1 MPLLDSL
8 KPVAA
13 QWTARYR
20 RSPIPAFLSW
30 WKAELVGCLPVRWQ
44 SWFQD
49 RRETWL
55 AFLDGTELRLQREG
69 QAEPFARFDLSQQAE
84 IVRSEVQR
92 LLAGVPEPDR
102 RLLLVLPSDSVLR
115 VPLQFPAAVEQNL
128 RQVLA
133 FEMDRQTPFKA
144 DQVHFDWQAEPLSG
158 GKQIRVDMAVT
169 PREILDAMVE
179 HSRTLGLALDG
190 VDLAAPGPTPRR
202 LGFNLLPEPQR
213 ARHRDPQKRLNL
225 ILGAAVLLLLVM
237 VMHQSVANR
246 AQALEGLRAQVD
258 EARTEARAV
267 VALRNQLETAIAGA
281 GYLAAR
287 KGEVA
292 SVFRVLADLSARL
305 PDDTWLERLTFR
317 GGSMEIAG
325 QSSESTRL
333 IALLQ
338 GSRVLANPAFMGQ
351 ISPDFR
357 TQKERFTLSA
367 RYELRPGADEPPAP
381 APVPAAPNGDAGPSG
396 DDEKEA
402 ADADASQAG

>member
-1 MPLLDSL
+1 QCGLRRHRCPACPARNDPRTCRRIRRTAPQPSPGRPGRGRPADPARRHPGDGGRRRFHLQCAVQGHAAQWRDRSAGGDDTHRWCRGERAPVRHPALARQRKRLMPLLDSL

-169 PREILDAMVE
+169 PREILDALVE

-190 VDLAAPGPTPRR
+190 
-202 LGFNLLPEPQR
+202 
-213 ARHRDPQKRLNL
+213 
-225 ILGAAVLLLLVM
+225 
-237 VMHQSVANR
+237 
-246 AQALEGLRAQVD
+246 
-258 EARTEARAV
+258 
-267 VALRNQLETAIAGA
+267 
-281 GYLAAR
+281 
-287 KGEVA
+287 
-292 SVFRVLADLSARL
+292 
-305 PDDTWLERLTFR
+305 
-317 GGSMEIAG
+317 
-325 QSSESTRL
+325 
-333 IALLQ
+333 
-338 GSRVLANPAFMGQ
+338 
-351 ISPDFR
+351 
-357 TQKERFTLSA
+357 
-367 RYELRPGADEPPAP
+367 
-381 APVPAAPNGDAGPSG
+381 
-396 DDEKEA
+396 
-402 ADADASQAG
+402 